1 MLSSL
6 FLASLISGLLLGVYS
21 MLNGVERQP
30 ASRRAARAMAAASR
44 ISSVP
49 PPPPP
54 AQVEI
59 SPPTVAASAF
69 MFGLVGYLLLRY
81 TSFGPGMTIVLAAV
95 AAGLGLAGTL
105 ALVTRWAVPSAAAD
119 PVDPRYLLQ
128 GTPARVTRSIGPD
141 QDGEVDYAVDGARYA
156 TTARSFDGSSLPVG
170 AEVAIDRI
178 EDGIAYVEDW
188 ALVEQRL

>member
-30 ASRRAARAMAAASR
+30 TKQRADPARASTPLF
-44 ISSVP
+44 SVP
-49 PPPPP
+49 PAPPQ
-54 AQVEI
+54 AQLQI

-81 TSFGPGMTIVLAAV
+81 TTFGPGVTIVLAAV
-95 AAGLGLAGTL
+95 AAGLGLAGML
-105 ALVTRWAVPSAAAD
+105 ALVTRWAIPGAAAESID
-119 PVDPRYLLQ
+119 ARYLLQ
-128 GTPARVTRSIGPD
+128 GTPARVTRSISPS
-141 QDGEVDYAVDGARYA
+141 QDGEVDYAVDGVRYA

-178 EDGIAYVEDW
+178 EDGVAYVEDW
-188 ALVEQRL
+188 ELVEQRL